1 MSVEPMNVR
10 SPRRRLAGL
19 ATWVALVCFLFAS
32 SAASPAAASDIRLS
46 VSQSETLQLSEPASS
61 VFVADPAIADIQT
74 PSPDTVFVFGKG
86 SGITTLTALDEAGNI
101 IVSRRVVV
109 SRSGERLED
118 LLERELP
125 GYDIEAQTVDS
136 GILLTGVVPTPRIAQ
151 KAVDLASTFLAGGGT
166 VTNRLRVTGGLQVK
180 LRVRVAE
187 VRRDLSKQL
196 GFNWDA
202 VGSFGDFSLGLAT
215 GRNAISAAGN
225 LIRAPGGAG
234 SIFARA
240 SGSDGDISST
250 IDALAEDGL
259 VTLLAE
265 PSLTAVSGEQASFLA
280 GGEFPIPIANDDG
293 AFSVTYRKFGVSL
306 QFVPVVLSQDR
317 ISMRVVPE
325 VSELS
330 TAGSI
335 EFNGFSIP
343 SISVRRAETTVELG
357 SGQSFA
363 IAGLISRS
371 SSTDVR
377 KLPGLGDLPVLG
389 ALFRSSR
396 FQRAETELIII
407 VTPYIVRPIARPA
420 AQIVPNDLIAPPTD
434 LERILFGNLSGAG
447 ELPRWRG
454 PAGFVAE

>member
-1 MSVEPMNVR
+1 M
-10 SPRRRLAGL
+10 
-19 ATWVALVCFLFAS
+19 T
-32 SAASPAAASDIRLS
+32 AAHAAAAPGLRTAAALLVATILVIASVLAPPASARDLRLS
-46 VSQSETLQLSEPASS
+46 VSQSETIQLDEPASS

-74 PSPDTVFVFGKG
+74 PSPETVFVFGKG
-86 SGITTLTALDEAGNI
+86 SGITTLTALDDAGNI
-101 IVSRRVVV
+101 ILSRRIVV

-118 LLERELP
+118 LLDRELP
-125 GYDIEAQTVDS
+125 GFDIEAQTVDS
-136 GILLTGVVPTPRIAQ
+136 GILLTGVVPSPRIAQ

-215 GRNAISAAGN
+215 GRTAINAAGD
-225 LIRAPGGAG
+225 LVRAADGAG
-234 SIFARA
+234 SLFARS
-240 SGSDGDISST
+240 SGSSGDISST

-306 QFVPVVLSQDR
+306 QFVPTVLSQDR

-330 TAGSI
+330 TAGAI

-363 IAGLISRS
+363 IAGLISRTS
-371 SSTDVR
+371 ETNVS
-377 KLPGLGDLPVLG
+377 KLPGLGDLPILG
-389 ALFRSSR
+389 ALFRSSS
-396 FQRAETELIII
+396 FQRSETELIII
-407 VTPYIVRPIARPA
+407 VTPYIVRPISRPA
-420 AQIVPNDLIAPPTD
+420 AQIVPNDLIAPPSD
-434 LERILFGNLSGAG
+434 LERILFGQLSGVG
-447 ELPRWRG
+447 EPPRWRG